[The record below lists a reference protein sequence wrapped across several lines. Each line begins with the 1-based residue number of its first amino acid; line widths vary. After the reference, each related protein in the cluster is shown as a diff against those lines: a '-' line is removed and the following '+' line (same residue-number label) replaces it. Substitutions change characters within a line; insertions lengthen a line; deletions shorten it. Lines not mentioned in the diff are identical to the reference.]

1 MDDALRHRALSGSL
15 VDEIHRRVGR
25 NLLNFQAAEESL
37 RVVLQYI
44 HPEGSKNGGDAM
56 RAYVKR
62 NVAKKPLGFLID
74 QFEEAAQGD
83 KEELVHDLKAFVDA
97 RNDLVHHFY
106 RNPAF
111 NLTTPDGANAA
122 LAYLDEQYDQTREW
136 VRIFRAQAAA
146 VLLALMERNPELAA
160 EFAPHREKLL
170 AHFRRSSDPEA
181 DFVIE

>member
-1 MDDALRHRALSGSL
+1 MY
-15 VDEIHRRVGR
+15 
-25 NLLNFQAAEESL
+25 FESL
-37 RVVLQYI
+37 RLVLQYI
-44 HPEGSKNGGDAM
+44 HPDGSKNGADAM

-62 NVAKKPLGFLID
+62 NVAKKPLGLLIE

-83 KEELVHDLKAFVDA
+83 KHGLVQDLKAFVDA
-97 RNDLVHHFY
+97 RNELVHHFY

-122 LAYLDEQYDQTREW
+122 LVYLDEQLEQTREW
-136 VRIFRAQAAA
+136 VRIFGAQAAA
-146 VLLALMERNPELAA
+146 VLLAFMESNPELAA

-170 AHFRRSSDPEA
+170 ALVRRSSDPQEA